1 MHQDEERISDQI
13 DGGQLAMKEAEKQ
26 QTAMMELID
35 RLKYL
40 SIEHDDAGLRTA
52 KDIATELLE
61 KERKQ
66 IATAYERPFKFR
78 DNIGFSGEEYY
89 EQTFKA

>member
-1 MHQDEERISDQI
+1 MHQDEQRISDQI
-13 DGGQLAMKEAEKQ
+13 DGGHLAMKEAEKQ
-26 QTAMMELID
+26 KTAMQEM
-35 RLKYL
+35 
-40 SIEHDDAGLRTA
+40 IERIGKLLENHDDAGLRTCYE
-52 KDIATELLE
+52 IAIQLLPE
-61 KERKQ
+61 ERKQ